1 MKAILGYQEV
11 AKIVEEGFSVHTTDA
26 TDVQKALCK
35 EYEKKDYK
43 ATILLQQCVDVAHF
57 EKITGAATSREVWQI
72 LEKCNK
78 GAEQLKKVRLQTM
91 RWQYELMKM
100 ENNEKIAE
108 FLNIIISHT
117 NVMKNC
123 GEKITNQTIVEKI
136 FENSQS

>member
-78 GAEQLKKVRLQTM
+78 GAEQLKKLEDLKVEEIQGSIEAHELRLIERGSKRSGDHQALEAYTSK
-91 RWQYELMKM
+91 RGGHNFKGH
-100 ENNEKIAE
+100 
-108 FLNIIISHT
+108 FR
-117 NVMKNC
+117 
-123 GEKITNQTIVEKI
+123 G
-136 FENSQS
+136 